1 MLAGWEPGDLSC
13 NDNSPAKEIGHPTSN
28 VERIFFF
35 LLKESYCFDALIHGL
50 NFRYQSPGKSS
61 FGNIFLREE
70 IRSS

>member
-1 MLAGWEPGDLSC
+1 MITLLQKRLDIQPVTLRG
-13 NDNSPAKEIGHPTSN
+13 
-28 VERIFFF
+28 FFF
-35 LLKESYCFDALIHGL
+35 FLKESYCFDALIHGL